1 VETISDGLAWLTNAD
16 HWAGTSGFTHRL
28 WEHVA
33 LTVVV
38 VLLALLIALPI
49 GLLLG
54 HIGRG
59 QFIAINITNVGRA
72 LPSFG
77 LLVLFAL
84 VLGLRSRFGFGVLPI
99 VLTLVLL
106 AVPPIVTNA
115 YVGVGH
121 VDPDVREAAAGMG
134 MSGFQILRRVELPLA
149 MPLIMAGIRTS
160 AVQVVA
166 TATLGAV
173 VGWGGLGRF
182 IVDGFA
188 NRDNPQILAGALV
201 VAALA
206 LVTEGVFEL
215 VERAVTPRGLDK

>member
-1 VETISDGLAWLTNAD
+1 LETISAGLRWLTASE
-16 HWAGTSGFTHRL
+16 HWSGTSGFTHRL
-28 WEHVA
+28 WEHAA
-33 LTVVV
+33 LSTVI
-38 VLLALLIALPI
+38 VLIALLIALPI
-49 GLLLG
+49 GLALG
-54 HIGRG
+54 HIGKG
-59 QFIAINITNVGRA
+59 GFLAINVTNIGRA

-84 VLGLRSRFGFGVLPI
+84 LLGLRSRFGFGVMPI

-115 YVGVGH
+115 YVGVRE
-121 VDPDVREAAAGMG
+121 VDPDMRETAIGMG
-134 MSGFQILRRVELPLA
+134 MTGFQVLRRVELPLA
-149 MPLIMAGIRTS
+149 MPLIMAGVRTS

-188 NRDNPQILAGALV
+188 NRDNPQILAGAIV
-201 VAALA
+201 VAGLA
-206 LVTEGVFEL
+206 IVTEVLFE
-215 VERAVTPRGLDK
+215 VIERVVTPRGLDK